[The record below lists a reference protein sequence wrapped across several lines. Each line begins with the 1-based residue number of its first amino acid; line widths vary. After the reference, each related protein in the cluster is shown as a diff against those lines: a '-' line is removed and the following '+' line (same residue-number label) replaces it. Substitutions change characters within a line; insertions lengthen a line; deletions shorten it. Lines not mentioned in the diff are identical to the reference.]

1 MSSNSPQNQNPPAT
15 FPLPPG
21 VGPKNFPSLTD
32 ADVHLS
38 NTTEFFNSFDN
49 AFVHGPVSNLYNFF
63 IKEKRKYIDPSP
75 IATTDQISAFKEEA
89 PGVNI
94 PKGTKLNVAQF
105 LTEDQ
110 KQQNVRDAV
119 SSLAQPGIT
128 GTLSK
133 ATGSLLGTV
142 AAPGNAITATV
153 APELVG
159 VKSVAFGAAFG
170 AEAQAAVEASP
181 VLKNAIEGIAVG
193 AGISVPAQAIQQ
205 LKNSAFNQN
214 WSTWSALK
222 NIGAS
227 MAVGGTIGAAFG
239 SLLQFLPDEAAKAAK
254 AAEVKTAPRETS
266 PLQDAEPGTVGDKIN
281 KFVPFGDEASQQ
293 AVQTAI
299 AQTFEGRDVNVD
311 LILKNAL
318 KSNYNNFL
326 NNMGQGEVPEALT
339 LLEKSRGTIQRN
351 LDKNLQEAQKVQ
363 SILDTKTRVLNPS
376 QVKLFS
382 LRDEERALNQQ
393 LVDHD
398 AVTQKLREKAADVSA
413 EDLKLTDERR
423 LEKRGILQRKI
434 SAKGV
439 EIQKIEP
446 KVKLQTSVA
455 TPLRA
460 QLFQLQGEKSALTQL
475 SDFHDAFTKM
485 LGEGV
490 PDIEESDVKDYI
502 DGNDPVKGAFQNS
515 GVIEREPDLGEPIEN
530 EQNLLGDIFPKDY
543 QKQLEEN
550 QGLTPEEKGVKSEI
564 TDRKTNEKTF
574 NRMLAAA
581 KNCLMGL

>member
-1 MSSNSPQNQNPPAT
+1 MSSSQPPNQNPPSVM
-15 FPLPPG
+15 PLPEG

-32 ADVHLS
+32 ADVHLG

-49 AFVHGPVSNLYNFF
+49 AFVNGPVSNLYNFF
-63 IKEKRKYIDPSP
+63 IKEKRQYVDDAPP
-75 IATTDQISAFKEEA
+75 ATDDQISAFKEEA

-110 KQQNVRDAV
+110 KQQNTRDAV
-119 SSLAQPGIT
+119 SSLAEPGIT

-133 ATGSLLGTV
+133 VTGSLLGTV

-159 VKSVAFGAAFG
+159 VKSVAFDAAFG
-170 AEAQAAVEASP
+170 EEGQAAVDASP

-193 AGISVPAQAIQQ
+193 AGISAPAQVIQQ
-205 LKNSAFNQN
+205 FKNSAFNQN
-214 WSTWSALK
+214 WSTWNALK

-239 SLLQFLPDEAAKAAK
+239 SLLHFLPEDAATTREA
-254 AAEVKTAPRETS
+254 S
-266 PLQDAEPGTVGDKIN
+266 PLQDAKPGSVGDKIN
-281 KFVPFGDEASQQ
+281 KFAPFGDEASQQ
-293 AVQTAI
+293 AAQTAI
-299 AQTFEGRDVNVD
+299 VQNFEGRDVNVD

-318 KSNYNNFL
+318 KENYNTFL
-326 NNMGQGEVPEALT
+326 NTMQDGQIPEALD
-339 LLEKSRGTIQRN
+339 LLKQSRDVIQRN
-351 LDKNLQEAQKVQ
+351 IDKNRQEVDSPQTQEKIINLNGEHTALQQQ
-363 SILDTKTRVLNPS
+363 LDT
-376 QVKLFS
+376 
-382 LRDEERALNQQ
+382 
-393 LVDHD
+393 
-398 AVTQKLREKAADVSA
+398 
-413 EDLKLTDERR
+413 
-423 LEKRGILQRKI
+423 
-434 SAKGV
+434 
-439 EIQKIEP
+439 
-446 KVKLQTSVA
+446 
-455 TPLRA
+455 
-460 QLFQLQGEKSALTQL
+460 
-475 SDFHDAFTKM
+475 HDAFTKM
-485 LGEGV
+485 LMEGV
-490 PDIEESDVKDYI
+490 PPIQESDVKEYI

-515 GVIEREPDLGEPIEN
+515 GVIEPEPDLGEPIQN

-581 KNCLMGL
+581 KNCLLGL